1 VQDISANGYPHT
13 VLNAPEGW
21 GKFTVAVPKGW
32 GSATSFT
39 YKIYW
44 MVTANFTPGNN
55 LNSFLIGQRG
65 WSEGGVISTPFC
77 SSTCQ
82 MSANSPAKDILKI
95 TSGTITNSSV
105 FAVSEGQLMQMEFGR
120 IFESTIDVNVYVFG
134 VQVTAN
140 S

>member
-1 VQDISANGYPHT
+1 
-13 VLNAPEGW
+13 LNAPEGW